1 MFFRFFFHFVLL
13 LLALAACNKDT
24 PKSRVT
30 SIQVGDALIP
40 APPRPWDQGVPL
52 TAGETYAFYPEG
64 ARREFIQVAVEK
76 GLIDVDLSDEWAPFI
91 FLDSGGSSS
100 DSKPNRYRDIFLAL
114 ANNRKSPEEIFMDSP
129 QGAYAA
135 LSAAGIPVSKGVEET
150 PEGKKVINEAR
161 RTVRNQRDRN
171 YLEVYG
177 IPPTLTVLLSRVNE
191 DVGKRCLT
199 TWDQEGLAALTFQV
213 SYQNREQAKREYSE
227 AIADAGYIEKLLAG
241 DRAAADSTL
250 GEPQGRGT
258 HREDLLI
265 QIAKD
270 NPKHAA
276 RIQRYR
282 KGQVRLRAIRA
293 VQARLVCE
301 GLLTPR
307 TKFVHGIFDLETH
320 QALAIWERKN
330 NIFGWGFL
338 GGETT
343 AALLRPALALHL
355 DTFRRILM
363 ERVADAA
370 QIIEDGS
377 ASKAKGIYRDRDG
390 QTRPVPNLIAEY
402 TQALLDALGI
412 RSPEDLIVFLRSHG
426 TEGLKGL
433 HLAFPPPQKPPYYAK
448 PMQLSVEIDRG
459 DVWYDLPFD
468 VKWNPVNQHRDEYP
482 SLTLFVEWEKQKI
495 PLVRW
500 RTTIGSWRSERH
512 PNGKV
517 YYKYKNSDVGPRIWK
532 DIVAAPVW
540 LAPEGTQP
548 KDLVTRKV
556 LDRNVGAVTVV
567 NTDVIGPGFQSAY
580 GLVLAIHHQK
590 SGTGVW
596 DNQIRTHGSVDYTSI
611 ARRYSHGCHRLV
623 NNRAVR
629 LFNFILRHREF
640 KRIGQVPLNLRKQFE
655 FEDKSYEYR
664 LDSRGYYYELRDP
677 IPVMVTEG
685 RILGKALR
693 PITAYIPK
701 PGVDYSSD
709 EISSGP

>member
-1 MFFRFFFHFVLL
+1 MSFRLPSKLGLLFLVLV
-13 LLALAACNKDT
+13 ACSKRAPT
-24 PKSRVT
+24 PPPT
-30 SIQVGDALIP
+30 SVQVGDVLIA
-40 APPRPWDQGVPL
+40 APPRPWDQAVPL
-52 TAGETYAFYPEG
+52 KVGETYAFFPEG
-64 ARREFIQVAVEK
+64 ARREFLQVAEEA
-76 GLIDVDLSDEWAPFI
+76 GLLDVDLSDEWAPFI
-91 FLDSGGSSS
+91 FLDSGGSGKEV
-100 DSKPNRYRDIFLAL
+100 KPNRYRETFLAL

-135 LSAAGIPVSKGVEET
+135 LSAAGIAISKGVEET
-150 PEGKKVINEAR
+150 PEAKKVITEAR

-177 IPPTLTVLLSRVNE
+177 IPPTLTVLLERVDE
-191 DVGKRCLT
+191 DLSKRCLS
-199 TWDQEGLAALTFQV
+199 TWDREGLAALTFQV
-213 SYQNREQAKREYSE
+213 TFQNREQAKRDYSE
-227 AIADAGYIEKLLAG
+227 AIADASYVEKLLAG

-250 GEPQGRGT
+250 GEPQGRVT
-258 HREDLLI
+258 NREDLLNT
-265 QIAKD
+265 IARD

-276 RIQRYR
+276 RIERYR
-282 KGQVRLRAIRA
+282 KGQIRLRAIRA

-307 TKFVHGIFDLETH
+307 TKYVHGIFDLETH

-330 NIFGWGFL
+330 NVFGWGFL

-343 AALLRPALALHL
+343 ASLLRPALHLHL

-363 ERVADAA
+363 ERIADAA

-377 ASKAKGIYRDRDG
+377 AAKAKAVFKDLEG
-390 QTRPVPNLIAEY
+390 QTKEVPNLIGDY
-402 TQALLDALGI
+402 TQALIDVLGI
-412 RSPEDLIVFLRSHG
+412 QTPEDLVVFLRSHG
-426 TEGLKGL
+426 AEGLSVL
-433 HLAFPPPQKPPYYAK
+433 HLAYMPPPKPPYYEP

-468 VKWNPVNQHRDEYP
+468 AKWNPIIQHRDEYP

-540 LAPEGTQP
+540 LAPDGTQA

-556 LDRNVGAVTVV
+556 LDRNVGPVTVV

-590 SGTGVW
+590 SGAGVW

-629 LFNFILRHREF
+629 LFDFILRHREF
-640 KRIGQVPLNLRKQFE
+640 KRIGQVPMNLRRQFA

-685 RILGKALR
+685 RIQGKALR
-693 PITAYIPK
+693 PLTAYIPK
-701 PGVDYSSD
+701 PGVDYSSED
-709 EISSGP
+709 LSSGP